1 MKTDPPAQ
9 KAFATLRFEGDAL
22 DPAALT
28 DLLAVPPTL
37 AYRKGERFTLGKR
50 GLEKVGQTGYWFL
63 NTKDRLGPLDLN
75 AHVRLIETML
85 TDRSAR
91 RDGHDRFQRL
101 RSLVDADGLSV
112 LTTLFWFGAAGEPA
126 PTIDPR
132 LRNLIGDL
140 RGEIETDFMVQSRNP
155 KSTAGRAA

>member
-1 MKTDPPAQ
+1 MKTDPAAQ
-9 KAFATLRFEGDAL
+9 RTFATLRFEGDAL

-28 DLLAVPPTL
+28 ELLAVPPTL

-63 NTKDRLGPLDLN
+63 NTKDRLGTPDLN
-75 AHVRLIETML
+75 THSSLIEAAL
-85 TDRSAR
+85 TGGTAP
-91 RDGHDRFQRL
+91 RDGQARFQRL
-101 RSLVDADGLSV
+101 RSMVDADGLSV
-112 LTTLFWFGAAGEPA
+112 LATLFWFGAAGEPA
-126 PTIDPR
+126 PMIDPR

-155 KSTAGRAA
+155 RSTAGRAA